1 MSTSVKYKIV
11 PLSFDLMFK
20 YIFGTNDNKKFTSDL
35 LESLFDLE
43 PGSFKDIEILNSVK
57 LGRETILSKKFEL
70 DVLVKPPDGNEINL
84 EMQRIYDENAE
95 IKNTLYIFS
104 KFSNFLKTGEK
115 YDKLSK
121 IFQVAFVKDNPLHN
135 TDEIIKRY
143 GIINYN
149 NPNDIILENYFKIII
164 VDVDKEENIPYT
176 KLNKRFELWRKLIG
190 AETKEEMLEIAK
202 VDSIFKEAVDTMTEF
217 SSNDYVQDYTGKDRL
232 IKSQID
238 SAKKE
243 GIEEGIEQGKIEI
256 ARNMLKETDDLN
268 FISSVTALSIDTINS
283 LKDENKES

>member
-1 MSTSVKYKIV
+1 MPTSVKYKIV

-35 LESLFDLE
+35 LESLLDLE
-43 PGSFKDIEILNSVK
+43 PGAFKDIEILNSVK
-57 LGRETILSKKFEL
+57 LDRETILSKRFEL
-70 DVLVKPPDGNEINL
+70 DVLVRLPDGNEINL
-84 EMQRIYDENAE
+84 DMQRIYDENAE

-104 KFSNFLKTGEK
+104 KFSNFLKSGEK

-121 IFQVAFVKDNPLHN
+121 IFQVAFVKDNPLHD

-149 NPNDIILENYFKIII
+149 NPNDIILENHFKIII

-232 IKSQID
+232 IRSQID

-256 ARNMLKETDDLN
+256 AKSLIGRLPIEE
-268 FISSVTALSIDTINS
+268 ISIATGLSIDTINS